1 MEKIIKEALELRKNG
16 KLKDSNKMLV
26 ELYQKKPEDA
36 YLNYQI
42 AWSYD
47 ILEKE
52 IEAIPF
58 YEKAIQIGLR
68 KSDLQEA
75 YLGLGSTY
83 RALGE
88 YDKSYDV
95 YQRAINR
102 FPDNA
107 ALQVFYSMTLFN
119 LNKHEQAMKI
129 LLNLLVSTSK
139 DPEIKTF
146 EKSIL
151 FYADKLNQRFS

>member
-1 MEKIIKEALELRKNG
+1 M
-16 KLKDSNKMLV
+16 
-26 ELYQKKPEDA
+26 
-36 YLNYQI
+36 
-42 AWSYD
+42 
-47 ILEKE
+47 
-52 IEAIPF
+52 
-58 YEKAIQIGLR
+58 R

-95 YQRAINR
+95 YRRAINR

>member
-95 YQRAINR
+95 YRRAINR
-102 FPDNA
+102 FPDNT